1 MPHSPANGITNLR
14 DKLRPSA
21 DKIPRGLRHAI
32 SLLNLTSLSELE
44 QRVLATTAFLVP
56 WSVYRD
62 SCLLV
67 SSHNS
72 DTSDIT
78 RLKILWFY
86 TQFDEG
92 LRRHDPRA
100 EAPASSFEIDKS
112 SWGRSEHEKLLYVW
126 LLQTFCVGKS
136 YSPFG
141 LRYFELRN
149 VCTAWDEVFVPIVQ
163 AVCDSYSSKGRRH
176 YGRLALFIEQR
187 CPSRLAFPEGN
198 VNMPSGVIDSP
209 TPFRMVSRT
218 THTPGASRTV
228 LTRENYDEAE
238 KELREVY
245 PQYGGL
251 VERPRFKHN
260 MDEWLELQRTRAMHR
275 NTIAKK
281 ETVQYVPVYKPHVVQ
296 QADEGLHSYSH
307 KRTSSDGTHSISPIR
322 RCSDTIRRSFSVNVG
337 RDQVGNPEPQSPPP
351 TRPKTPVTPKKSII
365 PRDLYSYM
373 PRLSKRV
380 SCCTKHI
387 QKSADCV
394 VQEPKSP
401 LHGVTRQLEI
411 PDGPAGSNQQQPCEL
426 TAIRHEDRRNDGTWP
441 LPASRLPRPQLPGQ
455 RPPERI
461 VQSTVE
467 NPFASAE
474 IGTGNTIDEI
484 DANHLVWSPMGAP
497 SAIPKPLRKS
507 IDRSNETEPQLRR
520 ATDPSHTAMPRPS
533 YEGTGYEG
541 TLHPR
546 TVSIGGVSTNNNVV
560 AHKPRNRLPAP
571 IKVPPYEGQSRIA
584 PNASYRKE
592 SVSKPATNVPKSVP
606 WPGSEDSEPPF
617 SDGEDVCAPPIPAKS
632 AARRAS
638 QKGRNSSQMLRQ
650 QQIQEAAESNEMP
663 RIVSMGN
670 IRAALSNLTPQGS
683 IEDLKAQASDE
694 TPLRVA
700 SPPRLETYNTHMF
713 PRKHA
718 H

>member
-1 MPHSPANGITNLR
+1 M
-14 DKLRPSA
+14 
-21 DKIPRGLRHAI
+21 
-32 SLLNLTSLSELE
+32 
-44 QRVLATTAFLVP
+44 
-56 WSVYRD
+56 
-62 SCLLV
+62 
-67 SSHNS
+67 
-72 DTSDIT
+72 
-78 RLKILWFY
+78 
-86 TQFDEG
+86 
-92 LRRHDPRA
+92 
-100 EAPASSFEIDKS
+100 
-112 SWGRSEHEKLLYVW
+112 
-126 LLQTFCVGKS
+126 
-136 YSPFG
+136 
-141 LRYFELRN
+141 
-149 VCTAWDEVFVPIVQ
+149 
-163 AVCDSYSSKGRRH
+163 
-176 YGRLALFIEQR
+176 
-187 CPSRLAFPEGN
+187 
-198 VNMPSGVIDSP
+198 
-209 TPFRMVSRT
+209 
-218 THTPGASRTV
+218 
-228 LTRENYDEAE
+228 
-238 KELREVY
+238 
-245 PQYGGL
+245 
-251 VERPRFKHN
+251 
-260 MDEWLELQRTRAMHR
+260 
-275 NTIAKK
+275 
-281 ETVQYVPVYKPHVVQ
+281 
-296 QADEGLHSYSH
+296 
-307 KRTSSDGTHSISPIR
+307 
-322 RCSDTIRRSFSVNVG
+322 
-337 RDQVGNPEPQSPPP
+337 
-351 TRPKTPVTPKKSII
+351 
-365 PRDLYSYM
+365 
-373 PRLSKRV
+373 
-380 SCCTKHI
+380 
-387 QKSADCV
+387 
-394 VQEPKSP
+394 
-401 LHGVTRQLEI
+401 TRQLEI

-533 YEGTGYEG
+533 CEDTGYEG